1 MNQIRQIN
9 KWMIIALTAL
19 TLFIVKPVM
28 AEEVGLMSKDEL
40 KLSLGTSEVIILDVR
55 AGRDW
60 SASEYKIKGAV
71 REDPSNFENWSSTY
85 PKDKKLV
92 LYCA

>member
-9 KWMIIALTAL
+9 KWMVITLTAL
-19 TLFIVKPVM
+19 TLLVVKPVM
-28 AEEVGLMSKDEL
+28 AGDVGLMSKDEL
-40 KLSLGTSEVIILDVR
+40 KPHLGSSEVIILDVR

-71 REDPSNFENWSSTY
+71 REDPSNFEDWSSTY